1 MWVRVHVVGCGFRRS
16 GGVSAMRL
24 GRDNGSSKDARYIK
38 GGEFPPE
45 GECRRKSEADF
56 ISAECKEAMSRPAGE
71 GAFHPLSKLSIER
84 GSVLVSLDDQSAM
97 RGQDR
102 R

>member
-1 MWVRVHVVGCGFRRS
+1 
-16 GGVSAMRL
+16 
-24 GRDNGSSKDARYIK
+24 
-38 GGEFPPE
+38 
-45 GECRRKSEADF
+45 
-56 ISAECKEAMSRPAGE
+56 MSRSAGE
-71 GAFHPLSKLSIER
+71 GAFHPLSKLGIER